1 MKTNDGKAMSLSK
14 KKKNSK
20 SIVFL
25 KKSAFT

>member
-14 KKKNSK
+14 KKIISK